1 MPEFLLEFLLEF
13 LSRICPTRISRKF
26 LTTTEKFEN
35 VAFLRSYGQSY
46 GHLDNLMVA
55 WLNSELA
62 FSGSIHSNAGVEIAH
77 NLFLVLSSYLSLA
90 PSS

>member
-1 MPEFLLEFLLEF
+1 MW
-13 LSRICPTRISRKF
+13 
-26 LTTTEKFEN
+26 
-35 VAFLRSYGQSY
+35 RSYGQSY

-77 NLFLVLSSYLSLA
+77 NLFLVHSSYLSLA